1 MGEFDG
7 KAKYVEAAVR
17 GKVSAEE
24 AVYREKLRE
33 DRIRRLGFGFV
44 RWSWADL
51 EDPSRLKRRL
61 LAAGLRPGIRS

>member
-1 MGEFDG
+1 VGEFDG

-17 GKVSAEE
+17 GKASADE

-51 EDPSRLKRRL
+51 EDPGRLKHRL
-61 LAAGLRPGIRS
+61 LAAGLRPQIRS